1 MNTQEILKALNW
13 RYAVK
18 KFDSKKKLSQDQWSF
33 LEESLIL
40 SPSSYGLQPY
50 QFLIVQ
56 NSELRK
62 KLTPLSW
69 GQTQIED
76 CSHLVVFTTL
86 KKVTEDYV
94 NKFISLTATTRNIDA
109 APLAGYKDM
118 MIGDLVKGPRAAV
131 IQDWAQRQAYI
142 AMGNIMNAAA
152 LIGVDTCP
160 LEGLKP
166 AGYDEVLGLKNSE
179 YATVAAVACGFRDTE
194 DKYQHA
200 KKVRFSKEQLIKV
213 V

>member
-1 MNTQEILKALNW
+1 MNTQEILKSLNW

-18 KFDSKKKLSQDQWSF
+18 KFDATKKLSQDQWNF
-33 LEESLIL
+33 LEQSLIL

-50 QFLIVQ
+50 QFLVVQ
-56 NSELRK
+56 NTELRK

-94 NKFISLTATTRNIDA
+94 SKFISLTATTRNMDA
-109 APLAGYKDM
+109 TPLAGYKDM
-118 MIGDLVKGPRAAV
+118 MVGDLVKGPRAAV

-160 LEGLKP
+160 LEGLQP
-166 AGYDEVLGLKNSE
+166 AGYDDVLGLKNSE
-179 YATVAAVACGFRDTE
+179 YATVAAVACGFRHAD

-200 KKVRFSKEQLIKV
+200 KKVRFAKEQLIKFV
-213 V
+213 